1 MEHYIPA
8 LLCCLHY
15 RLEASPLQP
24 FATTLYLHTR
34 RWEWI
39 FYPHELALTL
49 DLYHALKQI
58 PRRIRQYLTFKT
70 RPGNEGNFSHDYLVR
85 SICNQLKRIIDRPR
99 VEPEWPQF
107 LLSSQFPLREFP
119 YALNRG
125 LTSQSLDQAV
135 ITLIAFLELI
145 MLLSCLRVPLP
156 ALQKFLETSL
166 KLSRDIVIMLSF
178 YHRFAHETFYY
189 LMIRQDAS
197 RQSIENEQLEYAVR
211 RIQPDVRHFAI
222 FQIDL

>member
-99 VEPEWPQF
+99 VEPEWPQ
-107 LLSSQFPLREFP
+107 
-119 YALNRG
+119 

-222 FQIDL
+222 FQIDP

>member
-125 LTSQSLDQAV
+125 LTEMDRYLEKHASFHHRRYNLDRLSL
-135 ITLIAFLELI
+135 
-145 MLLSCLRVPLP
+145 
-156 ALQKFLETSL
+156 
-166 KLSRDIVIMLSF
+166 
-178 YHRFAHETFYY
+178 
-189 LMIRQDAS
+189 
-197 RQSIENEQLEYAVR
+197 LEYHPC
-211 RIQPDVRHFAI
+211 IQSCSLRT
-222 FQIDL
+222 